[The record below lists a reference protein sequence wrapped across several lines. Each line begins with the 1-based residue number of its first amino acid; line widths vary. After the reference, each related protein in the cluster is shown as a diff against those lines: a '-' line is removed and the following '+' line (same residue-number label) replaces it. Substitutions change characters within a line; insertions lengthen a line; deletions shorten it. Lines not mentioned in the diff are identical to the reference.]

1 MGKSI
6 ETVFIELYISEYSK
20 PPSSGSIYQ
29 DLNIELSKMG
39 TEELEKQ
46 RACTK
51 MKLRECE
58 LYSENSAITFGLPIA
73 SFVFSVISILV
84 SYGTIIASCLLT
96 AILVG
101 PVIGIAGL
109 CEICQ
114 VCVNNRKK
122 QAMYHKDKLE
132 IINALLKERNREG
145 NCHANV

>member
-6 ETVFIELYISEYSK
+6 ETVFIELYISEFSK

-58 LYSENSAITFGLPIA
+58 LYSENSTITFGLPIA

-96 AILVG
+96 AIFSWPRNWYRRSLRDMSS
-101 PVIGIAGL
+101 L
-109 CEICQ
+109 CKQ
-114 VCVNNRKK
+114 QKK
-122 QAMYHKDKLE
+122 TSHVPQ
-132 IINALLKERNREG
+132 R
-145 NCHANV
+145 